1 MEILALEKNL
11 KCLVDTPGILFLF
24 ITQMKT
30 FIYSTTTVNK
40 MKPRLLAKLQGK
52 HDSSNDDLKVVFELL
67 NLFETFSLLSHA

>member
-52 HDSSNDDLKVVFELL
+52 HDSSNDDLKVVFEHL
-67 NLFETFSLLSHA
+67 NLFETFSLLSHG